1 MYDIIEL
8 NEKQLSELQEIAQ
21 SLGITKV
28 DALSKQDLIYKILD
42 QQAIQATFKKSRT
55 NKSSEEEKEKKK
67 ITVRKR
73 RRKGTTAE
81 ETTTPEVMGTGTA
94 TQQVEE

>member
-28 DALSKQDLIYKILD
+28 ENLQKQDLIYKILD
-42 QQAIQATFKKSRT
+42 QQAIQATFKKTKTSKT
-55 NKSSEEEKEKKK
+55 SEDKEKKK

-73 RRKGTTAE
+73 RRKDA
-81 ETTTPEVMGTGTA
+81 
-94 TQQVEE
+94 